1 MKRIFSFP
9 QLSPNLA
16 PPSRSQGKLSRRTL
30 LRGAGG
36 AALALPFLE
45 MMGRP
50 ERSWAAAPAGL
61 TAEGFPKR
69 FLVWFTPNGTIAE
82 NWTPNGSGSN
92 FEFSRILKP
101 LEPFKDKLLI
111 IDGVDQTGSG
121 GDGHQNGM
129 QGMLTGQTL
138 NPGPFGGGDGGS
150 AGWANG
156 VSVDQRIAQ
165 SIGQTTPFQS
175 LELGVLSSSGENNW
189 TRMSLTGP
197 DQPVPPENNPYKAFD
212 RIFSDFSADPDKAAL
227 DNQRQRVVLSAV
239 SENIRALNKKLGKE
253 DRVRLEQHLEL
264 VSDLEARL
272 GRRPSAA
279 LDACKVPTMG
289 EPVETWPD
297 SNFPTIGKL
306 QMDLMVMAL
315 ACDLTRVGSLMW
327 SNSVGGVNMNFVD
340 PSIDRGHHDYS
351 HDGDSNADS
360 IEKLTKI
367 NVWYAEQFAYFLGQL
382 DSIAEGD
389 GTMLDNTVV
398 FWCNE
403 LSRGNSHSR
412 DDSHYVVAGG
422 AKYFQMG
429 RCLKFKYE
437 DSIKH
442 NNLLLSFL
450 HSMGIEASSFGK
462 EDWCTGPLSGMT
474 ATG

>member
-9 QLSPNLA
+9 QLA
-16 PPSRSQGKLSRRTL
+16 PRFAPLPKTTGKLSRRTL

-45 MMGRP
+45 IMGRP
-50 ERSWAAAPAGL
+50 ERSWAAAPPGL
-61 TAEGFPKR
+61 TPEGFPKR
-69 FLVWFTPNGTIAE
+69 FLVWFTPNGTIPEA
-82 NWTPNGSGSN
+82 WTPTGSGTN

-101 LEPFKDKLLI
+101 LEPFKNKLLI
-111 IDGVDQTGSG
+111 IDGVDQTGTG

-138 NPGPFGGGDGGS
+138 NPGPFANGDGGT

-156 VSVDQRIAQ
+156 PSVDQKIAQ
-165 SIGQTTPFQS
+165 VIGQTNPFPS
-175 LELGVLSSSGENNW
+175 LELGVLSGDGENPW
-189 TRMSLTGP
+189 TRMSLAGP
-197 DQPVPPENNPYKAFD
+197 DQPIPPERSPYNAFD
-212 RIFSDFSADPDKAAL
+212 RIFGNFQADPEQAAL
-227 DNQRQRVVLSAV
+227 QNKRQQMVLSAV
-239 SENIRALNKKLGKE
+239 AENFRVLNKKLGKE
-253 DRVRLEQHLEL
+253 DKVRLERHAEL

-272 GRRPSAA
+272 GRRPNAA
-279 LDACKVPTMG
+279 LDACAVPALGTPIK
-289 EPVETWPD
+289 EWKN

-315 ACDLTRVGSLMW
+315 ACDLTRVGSIMW
-327 SNSVGGVNMNFVD
+327 SNSVGGVTMDFVD

-351 HDGDSNADS
+351 HDGDSNGDT

-367 NVWYAEQFAYFLGQL
+367 NVWYAQQFAYFLEQL

-398 FWCNE
+398 FWGNE
-403 LSRGNSHSR
+403 LSRGNNHSR
-412 DDSHYVVAGG
+412 DNNHYVVAGG
-422 AKYFQMG
+422 AKYFKMG

-437 DSIKH
+437 DSVKH

-450 HSMGIEASSFGK
+450 HAMGIEASSFGK

-474 ATG
+474 G